1 MNETFPAPEQQDKR
15 MLIQT
20 LRLKRGW
27 SQQQLA
33 EASGLS
39 TRTIQ
44 RLEAGFPAST
54 ESLKSLAAVF
64 EVNFSTL
71 KPESEMNTEISS
83 SSEKQEEEA
92 FRYVRKLK
100 GFYIHLFQ
108 YVMVVGLLTIINI
121 AFTPNHLWVLWVI
134 AGWGLGLLSHAFGV
148 FRPSWI
154 LGPQWEKAQVEKRLG
169 RSL

>member
-1 MNETFPAPEQQDKR
+1 

-64 EVNFSTL
+64 EVEFSTL
-71 KPESEMNTEISS
+71 KPESEMSAETSS
-83 SSEKQEEEA
+83 SSEKQEAEA
-92 FRYVRKLK
+92 FRHVRKLR
-100 GFYIHLFQ
+100 GFYVHLFQ
-108 YVMVVGLLTIINI
+108 YVMVIGFLTIINL
-121 AFTPNHLWVLWVI
+121 AFAPHHPWVLWVI
-134 AGWGLGLLSHAFGV
+134 AGWGLGVLSHAFAV
-148 FRPSWI
+148 FRPSWV
-154 LGPQWEKAQVEKRLG
+154 LGPQWERAQVEKRLG